1 VSILSTLQWLE
12 ATEFSTGIRESTYVW
27 AYIDGIHV
35 LGLCLFVGLTL
46 FWDLRLLN
54 VVMRRVPVSEIW
66 NRLIPWMTIG
76 FVIMLISG
84 LGLFVS
90 DPVRFYGNIIFRI
103 KVVALAL
110 AALNALAFHYGI
122 ERKLLEWDTT
132 PTTPMAA
139 KLAGAASITLWA
151 VIIVAGRLIAY
162 NWFEPLV

>member
-27 AYIDGIHV
+27 AYIDGVHV

-66 NRLIPWMTIG
+66 NRLIPWITIG
-76 FVIMLISG
+76 FLIMLITG

-90 DPVRFYGNIIFRI
+90 DPVRFYGNIIFRV
-103 KVVALAL
+103 KAVALVL
-110 AALNALAFHYGI
+110 AGLNALAFHYGI
-122 ERKLLEWDTT
+122 ERRLVDWDTT
-132 PTTPMAA
+132 PTTPAAA

>member
-1 VSILSTLQWLE
+1 MSILSTLQWLE

-35 LGLCLFVGLTL
+35 LGLCLFVGLTM

-66 NRLIPWMTIG
+66 NRMIPWMTIG
-76 FVIMLISG
+76 FIIMLISG

-122 ERKLLEWDTT
+122 ERKLLDWDTT
-132 PTTPMAA
+132 PTTPTAA
-139 KLAGAASITLWA
+139 KVAGGLSITLWA
-151 VIIVAGRLIAY
+151 AIIVAGRLIAY
-162 NWFEPLV
+162 NWFEPLI